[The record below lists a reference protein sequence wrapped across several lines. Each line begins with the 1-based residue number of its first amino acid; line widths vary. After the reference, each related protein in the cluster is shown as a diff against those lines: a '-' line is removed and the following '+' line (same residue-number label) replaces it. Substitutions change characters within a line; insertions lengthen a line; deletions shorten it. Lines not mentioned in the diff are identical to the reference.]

1 MEYFLDALRKYA
13 NFEGRASRKSFWMYW
28 LIYVIASYAIGF
40 IDVLIGSGGT
50 IAGLV
55 WLALLLPSISLNVRR
70 LHDINRSGW
79 WLLLPIIPI
88 IGVIV
93 LLLFY
98 VSKSVNE
105 GNRFGPSDDSNG
117 RRPTNNPSQPN
128 ENY

>member
-1 MEYFLDALRKYA
+1 MKYFLDALRKYA

-40 IDVLIGSGGT
+40 IDVLIGSGGI

-105 GNRFGPSDDSNG
+105 GNRFGPSDDTNG

>member
-40 IDVLIGSGGT
+40 IDVLIGSGGI

-105 GNRFGPSDDSNG
+105 GNRFGPSDDTNG

>member
-40 IDVLIGSGGT
+40 IDVLIGSGGI

-128 ENY
+128 EDY

>member
-40 IDVLIGSGGT
+40 IDVLIGSGGI

-105 GNRFGPSDDSNG
+105 GNRFGPSDDTNG

-128 ENY
+128 EDY

>member
-13 NFEGRASRKSFWMYW
+13 TFEGRASRKSFWMYW

-40 IDVLIGSGGT
+40 IDVLIGSGGI

-79 WLLLPIIPI
+79 WLLLPFIPI

-93 LLLFY
+93 LLVFY
-98 VSKSVNE
+98 VSKSVND
-105 GNRFGPSDDSNG
+105 GNRFGPSDELSN
-117 RRPTNNPSQPN
+117 PN
-128 ENY
+128 

>member
-40 IDVLIGSGGT
+40 IDVLIGSGGI